1 MQQRR
6 LVGRD
11 HVHVGSLRAHLRV
24 TMNAAYWL
32 AVIWGLLAVA
42 GLLFTKGPKNHVVIA
57 LCALG
62 SVLASLLGIA
72 ISYNLL

>member
-1 MQQRR
+1 
-6 LVGRD
+6 
-11 HVHVGSLRAHLRV
+11 
-24 TMNAAYWL
+24 MNAAYWL
-32 AVIWGLLAVA
+32 AIIWGLLAVA